1 MGNGLRSTV
10 VCATISLRLILGL
23 TACSA
28 EESGGLTPGEAAS
41 AAKAAKPEDG
51 GAASEA
57 AKRAQPIARTD
68 EEQVPPAKTD
78 AGGIMEEVVV
88 TATRGAISA
97 FDAPAAVSIISGD
110 AAASRMLSR
119 SLPEIFADTPGVMRQ
134 KTAVGHG
141 SPYIRGFTG
150 FRNLFL
156 IDGIRLNNSIF
167 RDGPNEYWNTVDVE
181 SVDRLELIRGPASV
195 LYGSDAI
202 GGTVNAMTKGRRTFG
217 DGFGWGGMVKY
228 RGSTAEASNQ
238 GRMEFEANAGSN
250 FGFLLG
256 ASIKDFGD
264 VDAGGRIGR
273 QRKTG
278 YKEFDCDAK
287 LDIFAAED
295 HKFTLAFQRAD
306 LDDVWR
312 QHRTIYGISWHGTAV
327 GTNRSEIYDYDRY
340 LGYARYQGEFG
351 GAPIS
356 RAVATLSVQAP
367 RERRYRERSD
377 GRRDKQGIDVLTLG
391 ASVQLESPTE
401 AGRFTYGIE
410 YYRDFVQSFARNW
423 NADGSYAGSS
433 VQGPVADDSTYDL
446 LGVYVQNIISLYR
459 DRLDLILGARYTY
472 AAADVGEMQHP
483 VSKAKTSF
491 FESWNNAVGSARLSW
506 RADPGRH
513 WNLFCG
519 VSQGYRA
526 PNLSDLTR
534 LDTNRSKELETPA
547 GGRLDP
553 ETFVSCEAGVK
564 VRYDVFSAQAA
575 YYHTFIEDMIVRA
588 PTGNTVGALYE
599 VRKKNAGSGFVRGV
613 DLEASWKFHRML
625 TLSGGFSW
633 LEGLVE
639 VYPTSAP
646 EKKDRPLDKMM
657 PVQAFGSLKWESPAE
672 WKRKAWVEFAV
683 RGAGGRHKLSPADRL
698 DTQRIPPGGT
708 PGWATF
714 TLRGGAQIY
723 KGLDFSL
730 ALENLADRNYR
741 IHGSGQNEPG
751 FNLVG
756 AVRWKF

>member
-1 MGNGLRSTV
+1 MGNGSWRAA
-10 VCATISLRLILGL
+10 CAMAVSLLLISGFV
-23 TACSA
+23 AEPA
-28 EESGGLTPGEAAS
+28 EESGDTPPGRS
-41 AAKAAKPEDG
+41 AGPG
-51 GAASEA
+51 GTGATSDA
-57 AKRAQPIARTD
+57 AKRTQAATRPDGESD
-68 EEQVPPAKTD
+68 EKPAPAPGTK
-78 AGGIMEEVVV
+78 AGGMEEVVV
-88 TATRGAISA
+88 TATRGTMAS
-97 FDAPAAVSIISGD
+97 FDAPAAVSVVSGD
-110 AAASRMLSR
+110 AATSRIMSR
-119 SLPEIFADTPGVMRQ
+119 SLPEAFADTPGVMRQ

-150 FRNLFL
+150 FRNLLL

-167 RDGPNEYWNTVDVE
+167 RDGPNEYWNTVDIE
-181 SVDRLELIRGPASV
+181 SVDRLEIVRGPSSV

-202 GGTVNAMTKGRRTFG
+202 GGTVNALTKGRRKFEG
-217 DGFGWGGMVKY
+217 DFGWGGLLKY
-228 RGSTAEASNQ
+228 RGSTAEASHQ
-238 GRMEFEANAGSN
+238 GRVEFEANAGER
-250 FGFLLG
+250 FGFFLG
-256 ASIKDFGD
+256 ASAKDFGEL
-264 VDAGGRIGR
+264 DAGGRLGR

-278 YKEFDCDAK
+278 YKEFDCDTR
-287 LDIFAAED
+287 LDFFAAED
-295 HKFTLAFQRAD
+295 HKFTAAFQRTD

-340 LGYARYQGEFG
+340 LGYVRYQGEFG
-351 GAPIS
+351 GAPVS
-356 RAVATLSVQAP
+356 RATATLSVQAP

-377 GRRDKQGIDVLTLG
+377 HRLDKQGVDVLTLG
-391 ASVQLESPTE
+391 ASVQLESATE
-401 AGRFTYGIE
+401 AGRFTYGVE

-433 VQGPVADDSTYDL
+433 IQGPVADDSTYDL
-446 LGVYVQNIISLYR
+446 LGAYVQDIIPLYR

-472 AAADVGEMQHP
+472 AAADVGEMYHP
-483 VSKAKTSF
+483 VRREKTSF
-491 FESWNNAVGSARLSW
+491 CESWNNVVGSARLSW

-526 PNLSDLTR
+526 PNLSDMTR
-534 LDTNRSKELETPA
+534 LDTNRSNEIETPT
-547 GGRLDP
+547 GGGLDP

-575 YYHTFIEDMIVRA
+575 YYYTFIEDMIVRK
-588 PTGNTVGALYE
+588 PTGNMIGPLYE
-599 VRKKNAGSGFVRGV
+599 VRKKNAGSGFVHGV
-613 DLEASWKFHRML
+613 DLEASWRFHRML

-657 PVQAFGSLKWESPAE
+657 PAQAFGSLKWESPAG
-672 WKRKAWVEFAV
+672 WKRNAWAELVV
-683 RGAGGRHKLSPADRL
+683 RGAGGRHKLSPGDRL
-698 DTQRIPPGGT
+698 DTQRIPPDGT

-730 ALENLADRNYR
+730 ALENLSDRNYR

-756 AVRWKF
+756 TIRWKF